1 VLAAAVMLH
10 GRFMNPNLIRELR
23 RASNLSQIQL
33 AEKSGVS
40 RFRIQLA
47 ESGTLQ
53 LREAEL
59 QAIRDAVRQGL
70 AKAARL
76 LCSEFDSESLNE
88 QE

>member
-1 VLAAAVMLH
+1 MSQ
-10 GRFMNPNLIRELR
+10 NLLRELR

-33 AEKSGVS
+33 AQKSGVS

-59 QAIRDAVRQGL
+59 QAIRDAVRPGL
-70 AKAARL
+70 AKTARL
-76 LCSEFDSESLNE
+76 LCSEFDSEPLNE